1 MTVLQWVNTLIVGLG
16 LPSVVGGLVFV
27 GRKLEMLETT
37 RREIDE
43 NIRPDLK
50 DVRER
55 MASIEGKTSTLF
67 QANSPISLT
76 AKGKRFLEQSGLKVF
91 IDENKEDLM
100 RQCDSHKTMTTPYD
114 VQQMAFAFFDDLAL
128 PEDIEVKAKNVAF
141 NNGISLNEL
150 RRTGGIYF
158 RDICLDALGFEL
170 HDEEDEEASNR

>member
-16 LPSVVGGLVFV
+16 LPAVVAGLIFV
-27 GRKLEMLETT
+27 GRKLEMLDGV
-37 RREIDE
+37 RREVDE

-55 MASIEGKTSTLF
+55 MASMEGKTSTLF

-76 AKGKRFLEQSGLKVF
+76 PKGQRFLEQSGIKQF
-91 IDENKEDLM
+91 IDDNKEDLM
-100 RQCDSHKTMTTPYD
+100 RQCDSHQTMTTPYD
-114 VQQMAFAFFDDLAL
+114 VQQMAFAFFDDIAL
-128 PEDIEVKAKNVAF
+128 PEDIEIKAKNVAF
-141 NNGISLNEL
+141 SNGVSLGEL

-170 HDEEDEEASNR
+170 HDDEDEDSSKR